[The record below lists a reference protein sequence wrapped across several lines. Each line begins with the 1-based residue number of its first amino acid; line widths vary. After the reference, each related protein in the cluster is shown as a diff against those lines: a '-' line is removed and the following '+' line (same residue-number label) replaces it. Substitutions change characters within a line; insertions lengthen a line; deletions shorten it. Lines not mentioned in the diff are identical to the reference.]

1 MKTTLKLLAISCVC
15 VLVMGACGSGSN
27 ENDSTQEKKLSA
39 KKNYRD
45 DYRKACEDLEF
56 GEAHKILDKLRD
68 VFVNDGLSKLG
79 TSYYQDP
86 CLVVDIKGY
95 KNYVDAD
102 LYIFREEVAFLMG
115 LDSPDAETKIFKL
128 LLDTPLDGT
137 KLPEGKC
144 EGVAAAEGR
153 YYNNFNKGERVWL
166 YHYCIDRFN
175 QKCDI
180 IVELSILLGKQQIAA
195 KALSYFKEDMMIE
208 HADIFQTV
216 KVKTKNGTVEI
227 NDSGYI
233 WYDTRSKDAA
243 QKKYDEAVKNGVFK
257 Q

>member
-1 MKTTLKLLAISCVC
+1 MRTTLKLLAISCVC

-27 ENDSTQEKKLSA
+27 ENDSTQEKKLSE

-68 VFVNDGLSKLG
+68 VFVNDGLSKLRDG
-79 TSYYQDP
+79 NQYM
-86 CLVVDIKGY
+86 VVDIKGY

-144 EGVAAAEGR
+144 EEYAATEGEYL
-153 YYNNFNKGERVWL
+153 YYNQKGEKVWL
-166 YHYCIDRFN
+166 YHYCIERFN

-180 IVELSILLGKQQIAA
+180 IVDLSILLGKQQLAA
-195 KALSYFKEDMMIE
+195 KALSYYKEDMVIE
-208 HADIFQTV
+208 HADVFHTV

-227 NDSGYI
+227 KDSGYI